1 MPIPYRMMPKRHQA
15 VTTMALMDVSP
26 RTVAL
31 AYSKH
36 RSMLELDE
44 SAKLAMSMFGNGSKN
59 EQRP

>member
-1 MPIPYRMMPKRHQA
+1 MPISCHLMPKRHEA

-44 SAKLAMSMFGNGSKN
+44 FAKLAMSMLGNGGKN
-59 EQRP
+59 VQRP